1 VAVHNARQAS
11 ILAAEYMTAQK
22 STNREENMKKGW
34 TLGLAA
40 VFAAV
45 TLSPAVAAQCTN
57 DVFKKVMSSGKIS
70 IGVKADYK
78 PWGFRSENG
87 DLVGME
93 IDMAQD
99 VADTMGVE
107 LELVAVQS
115 SNRMQFLEQGKIDM
129 MIATMSDRADRRKL
143 VGIVQPN
150 YYTSGTNVLAPK
162 GVGLK
167 DWSELKDKPVCGK
180 QGAFYNKIVEER
192 YGAKVVARL
201 GLRRQ
206 LHHVGPR
213 LGQLGRLRDAAGLRG
228 RQSLGPGRAS
238 GRKKLRL
245 RSNDVGSQLRLAA
258 VRAPDRAGEE
268 VGHPAD
274 RIPGQR
280 KRAPEG
286 LARRVS
292 SGPYQALKPSRTGG
306 TVPPVLGFFH
316 RRGVGDAG

>member
-1 VAVHNARQAS
+1 
-11 ILAAEYMTAQK
+11 
-22 STNREENMKKGW
+22 MKKGW

-40 VFAAV
+40 VLAAA

-57 DVFKKVMSSGKIS
+57 DVFKKVMSSGKVS

-99 VADTMGVE
+99 VADTLGVE
-107 LELVAVQS
+107 LELVSVQS

-162 GVGLK
+162 AVGLK

-192 YGAKVVARL
+192 YGAKVVAFTGNAEAKQALRDKKCIAWVYDDSSIMSDL
-201 GLRRQ
+201 ASGNWDDYEMPLASEDDNPWGLAVP
-206 LHHVGPR
+206 LAEKNCVF
-213 LGQLGRLRDAAGLRG
+213 GQMMSGLSYDWLQSGRLIELE
-228 RQSLGPGRAS
+228 
-238 GRKKLRL
+238 KKWGIQPTAFLAKENERL
-245 RSNDVGSQLRLAA
+245 KDWLA
-258 VRAPDRAGEE
+258 E
-268 VGHPAD
+268 
-274 RIPGQR
+274 
-280 KRAPEG
+280 
-286 LARRVS
+286 
-292 SGPYQALKPSRTGG
+292 
-306 TVPPVLGFFH
+306 
-316 RRGVGDAG
+316 